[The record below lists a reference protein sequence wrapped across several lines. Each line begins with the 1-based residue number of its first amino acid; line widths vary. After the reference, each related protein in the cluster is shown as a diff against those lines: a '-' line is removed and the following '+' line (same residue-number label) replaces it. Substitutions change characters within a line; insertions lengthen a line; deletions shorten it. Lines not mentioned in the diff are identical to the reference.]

1 MENFKLTVDIL
12 SSIASLVAILT
23 VLFSLWRA
31 KLPPLKISQLII
43 SPKQDGLRVFVR
55 IKNRMPYS
63 VKIKGLTCYKKQGYQ
78 ISRKKLQRP
87 QLWPSTAVNDTF
99 FSFNEDV
106 DVLEWGEF
114 TKELLIS
121 SSQFKSSS
129 LLFSLYTSH
138 GILKLKCRNVIEYDK
153 EFEIFN
159 KDEVYLR
166 SNRFT
171 ALLAFSKEYL
181 LYLTEILW
189 SKLKIR
195 KLNPKAKLSNSQK
208 KL

>member
-12 SSIASLVAILT
+12 SSIASIVAIST
-23 VLFSLWRA
+23 VLISLWRA
-31 KLPPLKISQLII
+31 KSPPLKISQLII
-43 SPKQDGLRVFVR
+43 SPRQGGLRVFVR

-63 VKIKGLTCYKKQGYQ
+63 VKIKGLTCYKKQSYQ

-87 QLWPSTAVNDTF
+87 QLWPLTAVNDIF

-121 SSQFKSSS
+121 SNQYKSSS

-138 GILKLKCRNVIEYDK
+138 GILNLKCSNVLVFDK
-153 EFEIFN
+153 EFETLN
-159 KDEVYLR
+159 EDEVYLK

-171 ALLAFSKEYL
+171 ASLAYSREYL
-181 LYLTEILW
+181 LYLTDI
-189 SKLKIR
+189 IR
-195 KLNPKAKLSNSQK
+195 NKFRIRNMNPKTKLSNDQK